1 MSANERKKGF
11 EHLQAILSNVL
22 CATRAALKNRIFM
35 CMAIFCVIG
44 LVIGWLTG
52 IGTLKLVLLFAIA
65 CIGIGLEIAN
75 LTVETMM
82 NIVHEANDPRVKVVK
97 DAFSA
102 MPIYTFTAY
111 VVSWLVLVLP
121 AIWKWIL
128 R

>member
-1 MSANERKKGF
+1 MS
-11 EHLQAILSNVL
+11 HLRRIISNVL

-44 LVIGWLTG
+44 LVVGWLAG

-82 NIVHEANDPRVKVVK
+82 DLVHREDCPEVKLVK

-102 MPIYTFTAY
+102 MPVYTFTAY

-121 AIWKWIL
+121 ALWKMIV